1 MVTAAQAYDGGERS
15 ARESSTASP
24 RPGRPL
30 LLLVT
35 RETTAAPTASQPALH
50 YWQESVHQGI
60 LWVVPGLPAVEEM
73 SRPPLQGLRSG
84 VKTAARS
91 NGTTGCQTFTPS
103 KDGSIGVDGILRS
116 SLGSRWAYMSVC
128 VRRYRHG
135 RRLLVSAPW
144 GIAPLRPL
152 PSLLLCCWGSTGAR
166 ASTVVAVLLDGD
178 GTFSSAVQDPR
189 LAMARE
195 RRCRGVR
202 WLGIE

>member
-1 MVTAAQAYDGGERS
+1 MTEGKEV
-15 ARESSTASP
+15 RESSTASP

-103 KDGSIGVDGILRS
+103 KDGSIGMDELRS
-116 SLGSRWAYMSVC
+116 SPGSCWAYMCAQVPA
-128 VRRYRHG
+128 RKT
-135 RRLLVSAPW
+135 
-144 GIAPLRPL
+144 
-152 PSLLLCCWGSTGAR
+152 PSGLCTLGYCASTTPAEFVALLLGLDRGEGEHSSGA
-166 ASTVVAVLLDGD
+166 
-178 GTFSSAVQDPR
+178 
-189 LAMARE
+189 AR
-195 RRCRGVR
+195 RR
-202 WLGIE
+202 WHF

>member
-73 SRPPLQGLRSG
+73 SRRPLQGLRSG

-128 VRRYRHG
+128 VCAGTGTEDAFWSLHPG
-135 RRLLVSAPW
+135 VLRLYDPCRVCCSA
-144 GIAPLRPL
+144 A
-152 PSLLLCCWGSTGAR
+152 GAR
-166 ASTVVAVLLDGD
+166 PG
-178 GTFSSAVQDPR
+178 
-189 LAMARE
+189 
-195 RRCRGVR
+195 RGR
-202 WLGIE
+202 AQ